1 MSRAP
6 ETGRGSAG
14 QKIEQALE
22 KALDPLATAL
32 KRATT
37 PPRAAPAAPGKP
49 GLQVSPLALSLI
61 HI

>member
-1 MSRAP
+1 MSRQTEA
-6 ETGRGSAG
+6 GRASAG

-37 PPRAAPAAPGKP
+37 PTPPKP
-49 GLQVSPLALSLI
+49 
-61 HI
+61 